1 MVDLVMV
8 GRMASHRIASVEGIV
23 VRAPRSP
30 EQSCDEDPSGEALIV
45 IVRTTSGLAGF
56 GECNHHPRAAHAFL
70 THDGD
75 HSMGRGMGP
84 LLMGRDCRDVAQ
96 IGAELY
102 RSNLFAARRGIGW
115 AVQAALDCALWDL
128 AAQAAGKP
136 LWHFL
141 WGDKGRAPRSYVT
154 IYSGAS
160 NWTETQRR
168 LPSYT
173 ARARDLG
180 YEAAKVEPLVDCVP
194 EEHIGSYVRQ
204 ARGQLGDDIALLV
217 DLGYRMPT
225 AERALRAIE
234 DCADSN
240 PIAIETPCEIDA
252 LSAWR
257 CTSRSS
263 PIPIAG
269 AELLEHPSD
278 YALFI
283 EAGVQI
289 LQPWVNRLGVT
300 GTLDVIEQARSAGR
314 QVILAGWNA
323 TSIGVALGVHLAA
336 GLPADSIVLEHAP
349 SSIYGFP
356 LRAALGPELVPVQGR
371 FDLPKA
377 PGLGLEIDTSALA
390 RFVALKPKD

>member
-8 GRMASHRIASVEGIV
+8 GRMTSYRIASVEGIV

-30 EQSCDEDPSGEALIV
+30 EQSRDEDPSGEALIV

-84 LLMGRDCRDVAQ
+84 LLIGRDCRDVAQ

-128 AAQAAGKP
+128 A
-136 LWHFL
+136 
-141 WGDKGRAPRSYVT
+141 
-154 IYSGAS
+154 
-160 NWTETQRR
+160 
-168 LPSYT
+168 
-173 ARARDLG
+173 
-180 YEAAKVEPLVDCVP
+180 
-194 EEHIGSYVRQ
+194 
-204 ARGQLGDDIALLV
+204 
-217 DLGYRMPT
+217 
-225 AERALRAIE
+225 
-234 DCADSN
+234 
-240 PIAIETPCEIDA
+240 
-252 LSAWR
+252 
-257 CTSRSS
+257 
-263 PIPIAG
+263 
-269 AELLEHPSD
+269 
-278 YALFI
+278 
-283 EAGVQI
+283 AGVQI

-349 SSIYGFP
+349 CSIYGFP
-356 LRAALGPELVPVQGR
+356 LRAALGPELVPVKGR
-371 FDLPKA
+371 FDLPTA
-377 PGLGLEIDTSALA
+377 PGLGLEIDTTALA